1 MSQTLN
7 LGQRIEL
14 LPTDKHCHDLSVAL
28 YRESDEQG
36 PRYLVHTYSSVEG
49 ARERIAFLTRTL
61 ETMAGMEQVPGMPG
75 WLRFACG
82 AYHERALKRGFLDLC
97 KLETGAALTP
107 KPLTVFD
114 KKAECNLTIQS
125 LGDGIYEVGAEK
137 DTAKGPARIA
147 ALVRGFTKL
156 CEMQVVE
163 GSDNRA
169 AFACKASHDA
179 LMGLLAFRAQ
189 NVRASIREQEAAA
202 SRGVLS
208 SPSQQK

>member
-1 MSQTLN
+1 MGQTLN
-7 LGQRIEL
+7 LGLRIEL
-14 LPTDKHCHDLSVAL
+14 QPMDTHCHGISVAL
-28 YRESDEQG
+28 YRESDEKG
-36 PRYLVHTYSSVEG
+36 PRHLVHTYSSVEG

-97 KLETGAALTP
+97 KLETGVALAP

-125 LGDGIYEVGAEK
+125 LGDGIYEVGARE

-147 ALVRGFTKL
+147 ALVRGFMKL
-156 CEMQVVE
+156 CEMQAVE

-169 AFACKASHDA
+169 AFPCKKGHDA

-189 NVRASIREQEAAA
+189 NVRASMREQEAAA

-208 SPSQQK
+208 APSQQ

>member
-1 MSQTLN
+1 MGKTRDW
-7 LGQRIEL
+7 GQRIEL
-14 LPTDKHCHDLSVAL
+14 LPMDKHCHDLSVAL
-28 YRESDEQG
+28 YRESDAQG

-49 ARERIAFLTRTL
+49 ARERIAFLTGTL
-61 ETMAGMEQVPGMPG
+61 ETMAGMKQVSGMPG

-82 AYHERALKRGFLDLC
+82 GYHERALKRGFLDLC
-97 KLETGAALTP
+97 KLQTGAAIIP
-107 KPLTVFD
+107 KSLTVFD
-114 KKAECNLTIQS
+114 KKAECDLTIQS

-147 ALVRGFTKL
+147 ALVRGFVKL
-156 CEMQVVE
+156 CEMQAVDGFEDRVVF
-163 GSDNRA
+163 G
-169 AFACKASHDA
+169 CKASHDA

-208 SPSQQK
+208 SPSQQ